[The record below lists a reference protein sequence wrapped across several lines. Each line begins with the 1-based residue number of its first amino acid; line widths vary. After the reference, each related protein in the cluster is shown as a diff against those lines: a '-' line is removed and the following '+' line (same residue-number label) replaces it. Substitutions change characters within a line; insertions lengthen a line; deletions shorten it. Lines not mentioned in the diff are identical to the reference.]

1 MIPLSRSGLRWFSVC
16 TLPLTLAACGSDAN
30 TSDGSTGGA
39 AGFTMGSGGQPGAST
54 GGAVGAGGSVAS
66 GSGGTITGASGA
78 VGNGGVVTGSGG
90 VGQSGTSN
98 GGVPNAGGSAASGGN
113 TAAGGGTASG
123 GNTSSGGAS
132 NGGASSGGAQG
143 NGGNGAGGGSSDCTT
158 PPAPSPL
165 LGWAS
170 VSGNSVSTTTGGDGG
185 PTTTVTTLADL
196 NTAVKGT
203 DAHIVQIKG
212 TIDGDVTIGSNKTL
226 VGLCGAKIHG
236 YISLNKSANVIIRN
250 LTIVGKNCTDNPSDC
265 SGGNDAITVQGA
277 AHHLWFDHDDV
288 SDGSDGNLD
297 MTHASDFITISWTK
311 FHYSGRRTDPAG
323 ASGGHQFSNLIGHS
337 DDNASEDTGH
347 LRITF
352 HHSWWAD
359 NVVERMP
366 RARFGQVHLFDNL
379 YTATGNDYC
388 IGVGNGVSIRAD
400 NNVFIGVADPIK
412 SYSTDGTGMIKSTG
426 NVYTNTTGSSADVG
440 TGTVF
445 TPGYT
450 VTLDPTSGLEA
461 AIRAGAGPH

>member
-1 MIPLSRSGLRWFSVC
+1 VG
-16 TLPLTLAACGSDAN
+16 T
-30 TSDGSTGGA
+30 
-39 AGFTMGSGGQPGAST
+39 
-54 GGAVGAGGSVAS
+54 GAV
-66 GSGGTITGASGA
+66 
-78 VGNGGVVTGSGG
+78 
-90 VGQSGTSN
+90 TS
-98 GGVPNAGGSAASGGN
+98 S
-113 TAAGGGTASG
+113 GGGTGISG
-123 GNTSSGGAS
+123 GSSSGGAS
-132 NGGASSGGAQG
+132 NGGSSSGGTSSGGASSGGSSNGGAGNGSGGSAG
-143 NGGNGAGGGSSDCTT
+143 NGGATSSGGTSSGGSGGASGDCST

-165 LGWAS
+165 AGWAS
-170 VSGNSVSTTTGGDGG
+170 VSGNGVSTTTGGDGG
-185 PTTTVTTLADL
+185 STTTVTSLSDL
-196 NTAVKGT
+196 TAAVKGT
-203 DAHIVQIKG
+203 DPKIIQIEG
-212 TIDGDVTIGSNKTL
+212 DIEGDVTIGSNKTL
-226 VGLCGAKIHG
+226 IGLCGAKIHG
-236 YISLNKSANVIIRN
+236 YVSLNKSVNVIIRN
-250 LTIVGKNCTDNPSDC
+250 LTIVGKNCSDSTNDC
-265 SGGNDAITVQGA
+265 SGGDDAITVQGA

-412 SYSTDGTGMIKSTG
+412 SYSTDGTGVIESNG

-440 TGTVF
+440 SGTVF
-445 TPGYT
+445 TPPYT
-450 VTLDPTSGLEA
+450 ATIDPTSGLEA
-461 AIRAGAGPH
+461 AIRAGAGPK